1 MNEANV
7 QGKIM
12 NEVMSMKKFWLR
24 QCPWKKIWLRYH
36 WYPRYL
42 LSHCLWWLKTTTG
55 KGNCIGLP
63 VVGCTLPTET
73 IQTIV
78 SIWQENMLGY
88 LSADIICSEE
98 RTVFQEHS
106 LRKTVSFEEQIMSK
120 DKYPSIFFAPNG
132 DYRVYY
138 PSNLLR
144 NARSFENWGI
154 FSDILQL

>member
-120 DKYPSIFFAPNG
+120 DKCPGILSGQMEAIVFIILHHSWFWKFGN
-132 DYRVYY
+132 YY
-138 PSNLLR
+138 
-144 NARSFENWGI
+144 
-154 FSDILQL
+154 SDIPQL